1 MANVSFFRSGTADGV
16 GLAFQAPGTVAW
28 NLGGGYAGDRDN
40 YWGYSARPYQ
50 ANNTVVLEKVSA
62 NQDNNLNNST
72 DLVVTVIS
80 NAPGINGT
88 LIRFAAIRVTP

>member
-1 MANVSFFRSGTADGV
+1 M
-16 GLAFQAPGTVAW
+16 AW
-28 NLGGGYAGDRDN
+28 NLFGSYGGDRDN

-62 NQDNNLNNST
+62 NQDNNLSNST

-80 NAPGINGT
+80 APGINGT
-88 LIRFAAIRVTP
+88 LIRFTAIQVTP